1 MRRHGGGHL
10 VEGAAHPGVREEAGQ
25 LTARSLRSMQPAQP
39 TPEEFPEGDPPAGEI
54 LPIIPLRDIV
64 VFPHIMMPLFVGREK
79 SLNAVEQAMEAGK
92 HVALT
97 AQRDAKIEDPGA
109 GDLFTIGTR
118 AEIVQ
123 AVNLPEGAVK
133 MLVEGLGR
141 IRIQSI
147 QDDGEFLKGEVI
159 DLDESAAPSLADKA
173 LARRVIK
180 RFEQYLKLSQRI
192 PPEVLTSVENAPN
205 PGLMA
210 DTIAGNL
217 PLKLADRVR
226 LLEDLTPVERMEDLL
241 EILSSEI
248 EVMTV
253 EREIRGKVKKRI
265 DRSQKEYYLTEQM
278 KAIQEEL
285 GAGDDLRSEVEE
297 FRQKVR
303 QAKMPA
309 AVMEKTEKEI
319 RRLESM
325 PPMSAESAV
334 VRNYLDWLVDLPW
347 AKRSRE
353 NLDLAHAEAVLKE
366 DHHGLEKVKERI
378 LEYLAV
384 RRLVRK
390 PKGPILCLVGP
401 PGVGKTSLGR
411 SIARATHRKFAR
423 ISLGGIRDEAE
434 IRGHR
439 RTYIGSLPG
448 RIIQSMHRVGTVNPV
463 LMLDEIDK
471 LSFDFRG
478 DPTSALLEVLDPE
491 QNKSFSDHYL
501 EVDYDLSQV
510 FFIATANVLD
520 RIPPTL
526 RDRLEIL
533 RISGYTE
540 EEKLSI
546 ARKFLLPKEIREH
559 GLKPEQVR
567 VSPKALQRISR
578 EYTREAG
585 VRNLER
591 ELAAICRKA
600 ARRVATEGGERP
612 VRVHPG
618 NLKSFLG
625 VPRHRVSQGMD
636 KAEVGV
642 ATGLAWT
649 ENGGELLL
657 TEIGL
662 MPGTGKLT
670 LTGQLGEVLQESA
683 RAAVSFVR
691 ARADELDLLRDFSKK
706 RDIHIHVPEGSIP
719 KDGPSAGVTIVV
731 ALVSALT
738 GRRVRNSVCMTGEIT
753 LRGKVLA
760 VGGIKEKVLAA
771 HRAGY
776 ECVILPKENERDL
789 DEIPQAV
796 RRVLRVQM
804 VDQVDEIFPLALMKA
819 RKAGSRTPSQRQP
832 SVHSDKSG
840 VRLPH

>member
-1 MRRHGGGHL
+1 M
-10 VEGAAHPGVREEAGQ
+10 
-25 LTARSLRSMQPAQP
+25 TARSLPSMQTAQP
-39 TPEEFPEGDPPAGEI
+39 TPEEFPGGEPPVGEI
-54 LPIIPLRDIV
+54 LPILPLRDIV
-64 VFPHIMMPLFVGREK
+64 VFPHIMVPLFVGREK
-79 SLNAVEQAMEAGK
+79 SLNAVEQAMETGK
-92 HVALT
+92 HIALT
-97 AQRDAKIEDPGA
+97 AQRDPKIEDPGA
-109 GDLFTIGTR
+109 DDLFTIGTR

-141 IRIQSI
+141 IRIQGI
-147 QDDGEFLKGEVI
+147 QDDGEFLKGEVL
-159 DLDESAAPSLADKA
+159 DLDESAAPSIEDKA

-192 PPEVLTSVENAPN
+192 PPEVLTAVENAPN

-217 PLKLADRVR
+217 PLKLADRLR
-226 LLEDLTPVERMEDLL
+226 LLEDLTPVGRMEDLL

-253 EREIRGKVKKRI
+253 ERGIRGKVKKRI

-297 FRQKVR
+297 LRQKVR
-303 QAKMPA
+303 RAKMPA
-309 AVMEKTEKEI
+309 AVTEKTEKEI

-471 LSFDFRG
+471 LGADFRG

-491 QNKSFSDHYL
+491 QNKAFSDHYL

-546 ARKFLLPKEIREH
+546 ARKFLLPKQIREH
-559 GLKPEQVR
+559 GLKPEQAR

-600 ARRVATEGGERP
+600 ARRVVTKRGGRP

-625 VPRHRVSQGMD
+625 VPRHRVSQGMEE
-636 KAEVGV
+636 AEVGV

-683 RAAVSFVR
+683 RAAVSYVR
-691 ARADELDLLRDFSKK
+691 ARADDLDLPRDFSKK
-706 RDIHIHVPEGSIP
+706 RDLHIHVPEGSIP

-738 GRRVRNSVCMTGEIT
+738 GRRVRKSVCMTGEIT
-753 LRGKVLA
+753 LRGKVLP

-771 HRAGY
+771 HRAGCD
-776 ECVILPKENERDL
+776 CVILPKENERDL
-789 DEIPQAV
+789 DEIPQAI
-796 RRVLRVQM
+796 RRVLRVQLI
-804 VDQVDEIFPLALMKA
+804 DQVDEIFPLALMKA
-819 RKAGSRTPSQRQP
+819 RKAGSRAPSRRQP
-832 SVHSDKSG
+832 SVQPDRSG

>member
-1 MRRHGGGHL
+1 
-10 VEGAAHPGVREEAGQ
+10 
-25 LTARSLRSMQPAQP
+25 MQPAQP
-39 TPEEFPEGDPPAGEI
+39 TPEEFPEEGSPAGEI
-54 LPIIPLRDIV
+54 LPILPLRDIV

-141 IRIQSI
+141 IRIQNI

-180 RFEQYLKLSQRI
+180 RFEEYLKLSQRI
-192 PPEVLTSVENAPN
+192 PPEVLTSVENASN

-265 DRSQKEYYLTEQM
+265 DRSQKEYYLTEQI

-297 FRQKVR
+297 LRQKVR

-471 LSFDFRG
+471 LSSDFRG

-520 RIPPTL
+520 QIPPTL

-546 ARKFLLPKEIREH
+546 AKRFLLPKQIREH

-591 ELAAICRKA
+591 ELAAVCRKV

-625 VPRHRVSQGMD
+625 VPRHRVSQGLD

-789 DEIPQAV
+789 EEIPQAV
-796 RRVLRVQM
+796 RRVLRLQL

-819 RKAGSRTPSQRQP
+819 RKAGSRTPSPKQP
-832 SVHSDKSG
+832 SVRSDSSG
-840 VRLPH
+840 ARLPN

>member
-1 MRRHGGGHL
+1 M
-10 VEGAAHPGVREEAGQ
+10 
-25 LTARSLRSMQPAQP
+25 TARSLRSMQPAQP
-39 TPEEFPEGDPPAGEI
+39 TPEEFPEEGSPAGEI
-54 LPIIPLRDIV
+54 LPILPLRDIV

-141 IRIQSI
+141 IRIQNI

-180 RFEQYLKLSQRI
+180 RFEEYLKLSQRI
-192 PPEVLTSVENAPN
+192 PPEVLTSVENASN

-265 DRSQKEYYLTEQM
+265 DRSQKEYYLTEQI

-297 FRQKVR
+297 LRQKVR

-471 LSFDFRG
+471 LSSDFRG

-520 RIPPTL
+520 QIPPTL

-546 ARKFLLPKEIREH
+546 AKRFLLPKQIREH

-591 ELAAICRKA
+591 ELAAVCRKV

-625 VPRHRVSQGMD
+625 VPRHRVSQGLD

-789 DEIPQAV
+789 EEIPQAV
-796 RRVLRVQM
+796 RRVLRLQL

-819 RKAGSRTPSQRQP
+819 RKAGSRTPSPKQP
-832 SVHSDKSG
+832 SVRSDSSG
-840 VRLPH
+840 ARLPN

>member
-1 MRRHGGGHL
+1 
-10 VEGAAHPGVREEAGQ
+10 
-25 LTARSLRSMQPAQP
+25 MQPAQP
-39 TPEEFPEGDPPAGEI
+39 TPEEFPEEGSPAGEI
-54 LPIIPLRDIV
+54 LPILPLRDIV

-141 IRIQSI
+141 IRIQNI
-147 QDDGEFLKGEVI
+147 QDDGESLKGEVI
-159 DLDESAAPSLADKA
+159 DLDESADPSLADKA

-180 RFEQYLKLSQRI
+180 RFEEYLKLSQRI
-192 PPEVLTSVENAPN
+192 PPEVLTSVENAPD
-205 PGLMA
+205 PGFMA

-226 LLEDLTPVERMEDLL
+226 LLEDLTPAERMEDLL

-265 DRSQKEYYLTEQM
+265 DRSQKEYYLTEQI

-297 FRQKVR
+297 LRQKVR

-471 LSFDFRG
+471 LSSDFRG

-520 RIPPTL
+520 QIPPTL

-546 ARKFLLPKEIREH
+546 AKRFLLPKQIREH

-591 ELAAICRKA
+591 ELAAVCRKV

-625 VPRHRVSQGMD
+625 VPRHRVSQGLD

-760 VGGIKEKVLAA
+760 VGGIKEKGLAS

-789 DEIPQAV
+789 EEIPQAV
-796 RRVLRVQM
+796 RRVLRLQL

-819 RKAGSRTPSQRQP
+819 RKAGSRTPSPKQP
-832 SVHSDKSG
+832 SVRSDSSG
-840 VRLPH
+840 ARLPN

>member
-1 MRRHGGGHL
+1 
-10 VEGAAHPGVREEAGQ
+10 
-25 LTARSLRSMQPAQP
+25 MQPAQP

-278 KAIQEEL
+278 KAIQDEL

>member
-1 MRRHGGGHL
+1 
-10 VEGAAHPGVREEAGQ
+10 
-25 LTARSLRSMQPAQP
+25 MQPAQP

-533 RISGYTE
+533 LISGYTE

-600 ARRVATEGGERP
+600 ARRVATEGGEGP

-706 RDIHIHVPEGSIP
+706 RDIHIHVPDGSIP

-789 DEIPQAV
+789 DEIPQSV

-832 SVHSDKSG
+832 SVHSDKSS

>member
-1 MRRHGGGHL
+1 M
-10 VEGAAHPGVREEAGQ
+10 
-25 LTARSLRSMQPAQP
+25 TARSLRSMQPAQP

-54 LPIIPLRDIV
+54 LPIIPLRDII

-533 RISGYTE
+533 LISGYTE

-600 ARRVATEGGERP
+600 ARRVATEGGEGP

-691 ARADELDLLRDFSKK
+691 TRADELDLLRDFSKK
-706 RDIHIHVPEGSIP
+706 RDIHIHVPDGSIP

-789 DEIPQAV
+789 DEIPQSV

-832 SVHSDKSG
+832 SVHSDQSG
-840 VRLPH
+840 VRLPY

>member
-1 MRRHGGGHL
+1 
-10 VEGAAHPGVREEAGQ
+10 
-25 LTARSLRSMQPAQP
+25 MQPAQP

-353 NLDLAHAEAVLKE
+353 NLDLAHAEAVLEE

-546 ARKFLLPKEIREH
+546 ARKFLLPKKIREH

-691 ARADELDLLRDFSKK
+691 ARADELGLLRDFSKK

-819 RKAGSRTPSQRQP
+819 RKADSRTPSQRQP

>member
-1 MRRHGGGHL
+1 M
-10 VEGAAHPGVREEAGQ
+10 
-25 LTARSLRSMQPAQP
+25 TARSLRSMQPAQP

-54 LPIIPLRDIV
+54 LPIIPLRDII

-226 LLEDLTPVERMEDLL
+226 LLEDLTPVKRMEDLL

-463 LMLDEIDK
+463 LILDEIDK
-471 LSFDFRG
+471 LSSDFRG

-533 RISGYTE
+533 LISGYTE

-600 ARRVATEGGERP
+600 ARRVATEGGEGP

-832 SVHSDKSG
+832 SVHSDQSG
-840 VRLPH
+840 VRLPY

>member
-1 MRRHGGGHL
+1 
-10 VEGAAHPGVREEAGQ
+10 
-25 LTARSLRSMQPAQP
+25 MQPAQP
-39 TPEEFPEGDPPAGEI
+39 TPEEFPEEGSPAGEI
-54 LPIIPLRDIV
+54 LPILPLRDIV

-141 IRIQSI
+141 IRIQNI

-180 RFEQYLKLSQRI
+180 RFEEYLKLSQRI
-192 PPEVLTSVENAPN
+192 PPEVLTSVENASN

-265 DRSQKEYYLTEQM
+265 DLSQKEYYLTEQI

-297 FRQKVR
+297 LRQKVR

-471 LSFDFRG
+471 LSSDFRG

-520 RIPPTL
+520 QIPPTL

-546 ARKFLLPKEIREH
+546 AKRFLLPKQIREH

-591 ELAAICRKA
+591 ELAAVCRKV

-625 VPRHRVSQGMD
+625 VPRHRVSQGLD

-789 DEIPQAV
+789 EEIPQAV
-796 RRVLRVQM
+796 RRVLRLQL

-819 RKAGSRTPSQRQP
+819 RKAGSRTPSPKQP
-832 SVHSDKSG
+832 SVRSDSSG
-840 VRLPH
+840 ARLPN